1 MHKLFHIDDNFNVLF
16 PLLTSNFEYNEIL
29 ISLYYSS
36 ISYDRLF
43 NNKFNIQL
51 LTQLFDKKPECM
63 IIIFNL
69 IKKEK
74 WVYEYRR
81 TFKPKTSAK
90 PIIIFYDKVN
100 YTKQSH
106 MFYKLPTTY
115 NIEHFIFI

>member
-29 ISLYYSS
+29 ISLYYYS

-69 IKKEK
+69 IKKKNGCMNIVEHL
-74 WVYEYRR
+74 
-81 TFKPKTSAK
+81 
-90 PIIIFYDKVN
+90 N
-100 YTKQSH
+100 QKQV
-106 MFYKLPTTY
+106 L
-115 NIEHFIFI
+115 NQ